1 MNHSLFPLGNVI
13 FFKSEETSK
22 ITKKNK
28 NKNKNKKKVAIK
40 KHLQLY
46 YSLTCIEQRMI
57 T

>member
-28 NKNKNKKKVAIK
+28 NKNKKKFAIK

>member
-22 ITKKNK
+22 ITKKTK
-28 NKNKNKKKVAIK
+28 QKQKQKKVAIK

>member
-28 NKNKNKKKVAIK
+28 NKNKKKVAIK

>member
-22 ITKKNK
+22 ITKKK
-28 NKNKNKKKVAIK
+28 QNKNKNKKKVAIK

>member
-22 ITKKNK
+22 IKKNK